1 MSFAYRILRA
11 REAYENFEEEKD
23 SFYAILKIK
32 IVSAVIR
39 TPIHGLWSELSTTE
53 LFDLLMTGHNYKQIS
68 STNIF
73 VYISI
78 LCTHIVN
85 IATKMMCKNS
95 SRIDMKM

>member
-53 LFDLLMTGHNYKQIS
+53 LFDLLMTGHNISRYRVLIS
-68 STNIF
+68 SFTF
-73 VYISI
+73 LSCV
-78 LCTHIVN
+78 LTL
-85 IATKMMCKNS
+85 
-95 SRIDMKM
+95 